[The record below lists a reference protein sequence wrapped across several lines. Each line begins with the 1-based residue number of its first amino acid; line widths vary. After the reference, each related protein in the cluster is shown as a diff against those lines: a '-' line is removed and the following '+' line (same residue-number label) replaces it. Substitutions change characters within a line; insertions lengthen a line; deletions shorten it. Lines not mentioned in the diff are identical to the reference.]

1 MLSRLIEM
9 VSFLLSHS
17 LEYDDEEW
25 GVLRTELHE
34 QLEVQGFHGHEIDIA
49 FEVANKIRSRIEDGT
64 SLPSPLK
71 TNRVYEFL
79 ENLKLTRDARGYLLT
94 LEHNDMITPE
104 QREEVVDRAF
114 SLDMMDVG
122 VPEIQYLVN
131 FVTGGE
137 NWLGED
143 SPAMSYT
150 IQ

>member
-34 QLEVQGFHGHEIDIA
+34 QLEVQGFHGPEIDIA
-49 FEVANKIRSRIEDGT
+49 FEVANKIRLRIEDGT
-64 SLPSPLK
+64 TLPPPLK

-79 ENLKLTRDARGYLLT
+79 EELKLTREARGYLLT
-94 LEHNDMITPE
+94 LEHNKAITPE

-137 NWLGED
+137 NWQGED
-143 SPAMSYT
+143 SPVMSYT
-150 IQ
+150 LQ

>member
-25 GVLRTELHE
+25 SILRSELHE
-34 QLEVQGFHGHEIDIA
+34 QLEGQGFNGHEIDIA
-49 FEVANKIRSRIEDGT
+49 FEVANKIRLRIEDGT
-64 SLPSPLK
+64 SLPPPLQ

-79 ENLKLTRDARGYLLT
+79 EELKLTREARGYLLT
-94 LEHNDMITPE
+94 LEFNGTITPV

-114 SLDMMDVG
+114 SLDLSDVD
-122 VPEIQYLVN
+122 VPEIQYLVS

-137 NWLGED
+137 NWQGED
-143 SPAMSYT
+143 SPSMSYLL
-150 IQ
+150 Q